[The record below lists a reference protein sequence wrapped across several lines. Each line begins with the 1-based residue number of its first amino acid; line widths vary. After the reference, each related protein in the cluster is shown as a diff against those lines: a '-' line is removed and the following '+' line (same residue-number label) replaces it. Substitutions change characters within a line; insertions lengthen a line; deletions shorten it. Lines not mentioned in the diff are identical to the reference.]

1 MQTQENQYT
10 ILLWTKLIPDM
21 YFSAT
26 MDRSIRVRKWIIRFL
41 FTCSAS
47 SFYVLVCAHSLGDY
61 FQHFHHHRHQSFNII
76 NENDPPPHQYHR
88 FDQFEFTIKNY
99 KLQVVNENDPP
110 SLQCHRFDQFELSC
124 LAQDPDLC
132 HQITWRSNLL
142 DELPITITNY
152 KSWIT
157 ENYKIQTKNITS
169 KCQL

>member
-10 ILLWTKLIPDM
+10 ILLWTKLIPEM

-76 NENDPPPHQYHR
+76 KENNPPPHQCHR
-88 FDQFEFTIKNY
+88 FDQFEFTINNY
-99 KLQVVNENDPP
+99 KLQLLMDYMLKMKIFLIIISVLVLISL
-110 SLQCHRFDQFELSC
+110 SLQS
-124 LAQDPDLC
+124 
-132 HQITWRSNLL
+132 
-142 DELPITITNY
+142 TITNY
-152 KSWIT
+152 
-157 ENYKIQTKNITS
+157 N
-169 KCQL
+169 L